1 LPTSQAPGERLLFEL
16 VISSFFSNPRREVV
30 LFLLFRATIFVCAEV
45 ATHAARSSDG
55 EAEAGPRITPAER
68 RAIRKARLLEKEAA
82 KAALAAK

>member
-1 LPTSQAPGERLLFEL
+1 LVLL
-16 VISSFFSNPRREVV
+16 I
-30 LFLLFRATIFVCAEV
+30 VCAEV

-55 EAEAGPRITPAER
+55 KAEAGPRITPAER